1 MNAGQLLLIVRDLIA
16 LLVAKGVLKPDG
28 TFDQTKLD
36 SLQEDLAFSAAVEK
50 VLVAHGLAIPEKV
63 QQVIDLLPLVA
74 ALVG

>member
-16 LLVAKGVLKPDG
+16 LLVADGVLKPDG
-28 TFDQTKLD
+28 TFDQTTLD
-36 SLQEDLAFSAAVEK
+36 SLQEDLAFSAAVEQ
-50 VLVAHGLAIPEKV
+50 VLVAHGLAIPAKV